1 MQPQSA
7 SLAHPFSPPS
17 HQRFDGGL
25 DEIGVGVGTPAAA
38 ALACSRSRM
47 VSDESRMGYKCER
60 DVIQTR
66 DVKSA
71 SVRMCFSMTFAMAR
85 AVVATEKGGYHCGG
99 CRSAEEAARF
109 EFTEPHV
116 RVTVRQLRGE
126 EVHGRDAARPEAKL
140 ASAATSTLYFSGPPS
155 SISSWIVCSGSGGT
169 SEGDGERATRSLAD
183 LGFAAAPEAGGL
195 PFPLPLLS
203 GTPL

>member
-1 MQPQSA
+1 M
-7 SLAHPFSPPS
+7 
-17 HQRFDGGL
+17 
-25 DEIGVGVGTPAAA
+25 
-38 ALACSRSRM
+38 M
-47 VSDESRMGYKCER
+47 
-60 DVIQTR
+60 
-66 DVKSA
+66 
-71 SVRMCFSMTFAMAR
+71 FAMAR

-99 CRSAEEAARF
+99 CRSAEEAAQF
-109 EFTEPHV
+109 EFMELHV

-155 SISSWIVCSGSGGT
+155 LISSRIVCSGSGGT
-169 SEGDGERATRSLAD
+169 SEGNGERAARSLAN
-183 LGFAAAPEAGGL
+183 LGFAVAPEAGGL